1 MSIKVKRLLHERR
14 STLRLILLDAAMFV
28 FLFGVTLLLQGA
40 SGAHS
45 AALGVEPDES
55 AHYVT
60 GVMVHDYIGRGFP
73 GNPLTFAKEFYV
85 HYPRVAFGLWPP
97 LFHVCSGVWM
107 LAFGTGRSS
116 VMFMLAA
123 LTTSWAWFLYRMGR
137 PVFGIIGGTSSALLL
152 VCLPLSQKWTSAVML
167 DMPLAL
173 VMLLAM
179 GAYARYLETD
189 RTRDALVFGLCSAVA
204 LLIKYNA
211 LALAL
216 LPPLCVV
223 ITGRHHLWRS
233 KKFWLPAAVVLV
245 VAGPWYL
252 FMRHLVLYAADPG
265 GSAPAGPEVAANAKG
280 ILFVA
285 SPVVFVLAVIGS
297 LLLLLNCHR
306 RLRAETTNHS
316 SLYAVAASTVLAVFL
331 FHSAYPLY
339 EARYLLP
346 AAPALFILSWPT
358 ILHIRSVSS
367 SRPWIAISV
376 LIVIVA
382 VHVLSSFF
390 VPVKNTRAYVMVAKE
405 VLSSGLPHNGAV
417 LVSAEAVG
425 EGMLTAE
432 FVMHDRRPDHYIVR
446 ASKVLATQTL
456 MGDKYQLKYKNP
468 EEMMT
473 ALDAIPISTVVIQA
487 CPKGKCGGHEDL
499 LTQTAQRYPERWQL
513 SSVIPSETGS
523 PILIYRIA
531 GNEHKPVRAL
541 DIDITPTLGTTV
553 EKQ

>member
-1 MSIKVKRLLHERR
+1 MKRLLHERR
-14 STLRLILLDAAMFV
+14 VTVRLILLDLATFLVLFV
-28 FLFGVTLLLQGA
+28 VTLLLQWA

-55 AHYVT
+55 SHYVT
-60 GVMVHDYIGRGFP
+60 GVMVHDYIARGLP

-97 LFHVCSGVWM
+97 LFHVWSGVWM
-107 LAFGTGRSS
+107 LVFGTGRSS

-123 LTTSWAWFLYRMGR
+123 LTTTWAWFFYRMGR
-137 PVFGIIGGTSSALLL
+137 ALFGIIGAALSALLL
-152 VCLPLSQKWTSAVML
+152 VCLPLSQTCTSAVML

-173 VMLLAM
+173 MMLLAM
-179 GAYARYLETD
+179 GAYARYLESD
-189 RTRDALVFGLCSAVA
+189 KTRDALVFGLYAAVA
-204 LLIKYNA
+204 LLVKYNA

-223 ITGRHHLWRS
+223 ITGRHYLWRS
-233 KKFWLPAAVVLV
+233 KRFWLPAAVVLV
-245 VAGPWYL
+245 VAGPWYW
-252 FMRHLVLYAADPG
+252 FMHRLVLYAADPG
-265 GSAPAGPEVAANAKG
+265 SSAPAGPDVAANVKG

-297 LLLLLNCHR
+297 LLLLLNSQG
-306 RLRAETTNHS
+306 RLRVKTTNHS
-316 SLYAVAASTVLAVFL
+316 SLYAVAASMVLAVFL

-358 ILHIRSVSS
+358 IFHIRSVSS
-367 SRPWIAISV
+367 SRPWVAMSV
-376 LIVIVA
+376 LMVIVA
-382 VHVLSSFF
+382 VHVATSFF
-390 VPVKNTRAYVMVAKE
+390 VPAKNTRAYVKVAEE
-405 VLSSGLPHNGAV
+405 VLISGLPHSGAV
-417 LVSAEAVG
+417 LVSAEAIG

-456 MGDKYQLKYKNP
+456 MGDKYQLKYKSP

-473 ALDAIPISTVVIQA
+473 ALDAIPISTVVIQQ
-487 CPKGKCGGHEDL
+487 CPKGKCGGHENL
-499 LTQTAQRYPERWQL
+499 LTQTAQRYPERWRL
-513 SSVIPSETGS
+513 SSVIPSETDS
-523 PILIYRIA
+523 PILIYRIV
-531 GNEHKPVRAL
+531 GNEDKTVRTL
-541 DIDITPTLGTTV
+541 HIDMTPTLGTTIG
-553 EKQ
+553 K